1 MTVSTQ
7 VSRNEYTGNGATTQY
22 DFTFRIL
29 DKSHLL
35 VQTLDTSENIVT
47 LTLGTDYTVTGVN
60 RYNGGK
66 VVLTSA
72 LPVGYKIS
80 IERSTPVTQESSIR
94 NQGGFFPE
102 IHEDALD
109 KLTMLL
115 QQAYGWWSGL
125 SLRKPSWLANYY
137 DALNNR
143 IRNLRDPSQ
152 AQDAATK
159 SYVDSSDI
167 DLQQQITSN
176 FNRSLRVPD
185 SYISQLPS
193 AQDRAWKGLGFDGAG
208 QPKLQD
214 PAGTG
219 LWGYIPAAGSF
230 ENGATLSAR
239 FEALYWEATGE
250 YWRWDGAFQKVVS
263 PGSTPYTT
271 GGVGKGLW
279 VDVTDATLRGNLIS
293 PLSGLG
299 DSLVMHRNGLTVR
312 QMLDARDAISVMEF
326 IPEEL
331 KQYIGQEINAAT
343 TIANAGDLYPYIVAA
358 DAAAYAAG
366 KALYFPAG
374 QYPISQTYAQT
385 AREVFGVFGA
395 SFLVPHTSFTT
406 GSWLHVWPANGGQPR
421 LIRRDISYDGLGNS
435 RGDYVG
441 GFLLGNGCHSSEIS
455 GVFARNCWFGGLRVN
470 PLGASRD
477 IVNFKIDRVYLLDCG
492 SAANY
497 AGFSIEL
504 SSGTT
509 AITDGSIR
517 DIDISGTNADSSNTV
532 GPMAFT
538 VTTNGKAMFNVVME
552 RFFTST
558 RLNTHVKTAS
568 NSRYLFTGCVMRQF
582 SGETHAYINGV
593 DTNGY
598 NTSLPQ
604 VSLQAGYRNRFE
616 QMYSHGALNNA
627 GLQIVDGIEPVFDQ
641 WTFQPG
647 QNQDMS
653 GNYLKALQIDSCD
666 NAIFRDCS
674 VRNIISTSYD
684 APWKNAFTK
693 YMVDNGTN
701 TAWESSMMTNTP
713 AVLRP
718 LNYYSALT
726 LKSGSSTLYYPT
738 NAVSY
743 GADIVFTASNNALVM
758 GFPETS
764 NPTDDQTVQYPILS
778 NPGQGKVEYY
788 YLTAK
793 VTMTAGDINNWY
805 LMFQMYGTQ
814 WTLTPTEV
822 NKEYIINCRFAVT
835 SSTVLNRLII
845 HIGHSSAVS
854 SAGSFTL
861 RDIILTSDRY
871 TYPFRY
877 KKVQQV
883 L

>member
-1 MTVSTQ
+1 MT
-7 VSRNEYTGNGATTQY
+7 
-22 DFTFRIL
+22 
-29 DKSHLL
+29 
-35 VQTLDTSENIVT
+35 
-47 LTLGTDYTVTGVN
+47 
-60 RYNGGK
+60 RYNTGYPVPSPAMPDVWDNNETIDSFVNSPENSVTTRTGIVRDTMFGMQK
-66 VVLTSA
+66 KADEQRIAASVA
-72 LPVGYKIS
+72 LAEQMDS
-80 IERSTPVTQESSIR
+80 QESAFNAAQTDKEDRFQGFLNSSGYVFLGNYEIGPFQFSAR
-94 NQGGFFPE
+94 NQY
-102 IHEDALD
+102 IRYNN
-109 KLTMLL
+109 
-115 QQAYGWWSGL
+115 Q
-125 SLRKPSWLANYY
+125 YY
-137 DALNNR
+137 RLN
-143 IRNLRDPSQ
+143 
-152 AQDAATK
+152 AATD
-159 SYVDSSDI
+159 V
-167 DLQQQITSN
+167 
-176 FNRSLRVPD
+176 
-185 SYISQLPS
+185 
-193 AQDRAWKGLGFDGAG
+193 GF
-208 QPKLQD
+208 
-214 PAGTG
+214 
-219 LWGYIPAAGSF
+219 I
-230 ENGATLSAR
+230 
-239 FEALYWEATGE
+239 
-250 YWRWDGAFQKVVS
+250 
-263 PGSTPYTT
+263 TT
-271 GGVGKGLW
+271 GTTAASFAN
-279 VDVTDATLRGNLIS
+279 DVTHFVLMDGDTLRQNLGS
-293 PLSGLG
+293 EESGLG
-299 DSLVMHRNGLTVR
+299 DALVMHSNGLTVR

-406 GSWLHVWPANGGQPR
+406 GSWLHVWPANSGQPR

-538 VTTNGKAMFNVVME
+538 VTTNSKAMFNVVME
-552 RFFTST
+552 RFFTAT
-558 RLNTHVKTAS
+558 RLNTHVKTIS
-568 NSRYLFTGCVMRQF
+568 NSRLWFTGCVMRQF

-598 NTSLPQ
+598 FTSLPQ

-616 QMYSHGALNNA
+616 QMYAHGALNNA

-713 AVLRP
+713 AVLHP

-758 GFPETS
+758 GFPATS
-764 NPTDDQTVQYPILS
+764 NPTDEQTVQYPILS

-793 VTMTAGDINNWY
+793 VTMKAGDINNWY

-822 NKEYIINCRFAVT
+822 NKEYTINCRFAVT

-845 HIGHSSAVS
+845 HIGHSSAIT
-854 SAGSFTL
+854 SACSFTL
-861 RDIILTSDRY
+861 SDIILTTDRY

-883 L
+883 V

>member
-1 MTVSTQ
+1 M
-7 VSRNEYTGNGATTQY
+7 TQY
-22 DFTFRIL
+22 NTGYPVPSPAMPDVWDNNETIDSFVNSPEISVTTRTGIVRDTMFGMQKKADEQRIAA
-29 DKSHLL
+29 S
-35 VQTLDTSENIVT
+35 V
-47 LTLGTDYTVTGVN
+47 
-60 RYNGGK
+60 
-66 VVLTSA
+66 A
-72 LPVGYKIS
+72 LAEQMDS
-80 IERSTPVTQESSIR
+80 QESAFNAAQTDKEDRFQGFLNSSGYVFLGNYENGPFQFSAR
-94 NQGGFFPE
+94 NQY
-102 IHEDALD
+102 IRYDN
-109 KLTMLL
+109 
-115 QQAYGWWSGL
+115 Q
-125 SLRKPSWLANYY
+125 YY
-137 DALNNR
+137 RLN
-143 IRNLRDPSQ
+143 
-152 AQDAATK
+152 AATD
-159 SYVDSSDI
+159 V
-167 DLQQQITSN
+167 
-176 FNRSLRVPD
+176 
-185 SYISQLPS
+185 
-193 AQDRAWKGLGFDGAG
+193 GF
-208 QPKLQD
+208 
-214 PAGTG
+214 T
-219 LWGYIPAAGSF
+219 
-230 ENGATLSAR
+230 
-239 FEALYWEATGE
+239 
-250 YWRWDGAFQKVVS
+250 
-263 PGSTPYTT
+263 TT
-271 GGVGKGLW
+271 G
-279 VDVTDATLRGNLIS
+279 TDATSFANDVTHFVLMDGDTLRQNLGS
-293 PLSGLG
+293 EESGLG
-299 DSLVMHRNGLTVR
+299 DALVMHSNGLTVR

-406 GSWLHVWPANGGQPR
+406 GSWLHVWPANSGQPR

-455 GVFARNCWFGGLRVN
+455 GFFARNCWFGGLRVN

-538 VTTNGKAMFNVVME
+538 ITTNSKSMFNVVME
-552 RFFTST
+552 RFFTAT
-558 RLNTHVKTAS
+558 RLNTHVKTIS
-568 NSRYLFTGCVMRQF
+568 NSRFWFTGCVMRQF

-598 NTSLPQ
+598 FTSLPQ

-616 QMYSHGALNNA
+616 QMYPHGALNNA
-627 GLQIVDGIEPVFDQ
+627 GLQIVDGVEPVFDQ

-713 AVLRP
+713 AVLHP

-758 GFPETS
+758 GFPATS
-764 NPTDDQTVQYPILS
+764 NTTDDQTVQYPILS
-778 NPGQGKVEYY
+778 NPGQGVVDYY

-793 VTMTAGDINNWY
+793 VTMTAGDLSNWY
-805 LMFQMYGTQ
+805 LRFQMFATS
-814 WTLTPTEV
+814 WTLTPTEL
-822 NKEYIINCRFAVT
+822 NSEYIINCRFAVT

-854 SAGSFTL
+854 SASSFTL
-861 RDIILTSDRY
+861 SDIILTSDKY

-877 KKVQQV
+877 KKIQQV

>member
-1 MTVSTQ
+1 MADNEKLGSTSPQ
-7 VSRNEYTGNGATTQY
+7 V
-22 DFTFRIL
+22 
-29 DKSHLL
+29 LL
-35 VQTLDTSENIVT
+35 KNAI
-47 LTLGTDYTVTGVN
+47 N
-60 RYNGGK
+60 
-66 VVLTSA
+66 
-72 LPVGYKIS
+72 
-80 IERSTPVTQESSIR
+80 
-94 NQGGFFPE
+94 
-102 IHEDALD
+102 LD
-109 KLTMLL
+109 KLVNDRESESLPDRFDVLRRTWFGMEKAHDR
-115 QQAYGWWSGL
+115 QMQSQENRFDTFIASSGCEVIGDYTAGPL
-125 SLRKPSWLANYY
+125 TFTEYNQLIRY
-137 DALNNR
+137 NNE
-143 IRNLRDPSQ
+143 LYKLT
-152 AQDAATK
+152 AAT
-159 SYVDSSDI
+159 DI
-167 DLQQQITSN
+167 
-176 FNRSLRVPD
+176 
-185 SYISQLPS
+185 
-193 AQDRAWKGLGFDGAG
+193 
-208 QPKLQD
+208 
-214 PAGTG
+214 
-219 LWGYIPAAGSF
+219 
-230 ENGATLSAR
+230 
-239 FEALYWEATGE
+239 
-250 YWRWDGAFQKVVS
+250 
-263 PGSTPYTT
+263 PYTT
-271 GGVGKGLW
+271 AGTTDETWNATDSLHFVSVG
-279 VDVTDATLRGNLIS
+279 DAALRQNLGS
-293 PLSGLG
+293 EESGLG
-299 DSLVMHRNGLTVR
+299 DALVMHSNGLTVR

-406 GSWLHVWPANGGQPR
+406 GSWLHVWPANSGQPR

-455 GVFARNCWFGGLRVN
+455 GFFARNCWFGGLRVN

-538 VTTNGKAMFNVVME
+538 ITTNSKSMFNVVME
-552 RFFTST
+552 RFFTAT
-558 RLNTHVKTAS
+558 RLNTHVKTIS
-568 NSRYLFTGCVMRQF
+568 NSRFWFTGCVMRQF

-598 NTSLPQ
+598 FTSLPQ

-616 QMYSHGALNNA
+616 QMYPHGALNNA
-627 GLQIVDGIEPVFDQ
+627 GLQIVDGVEPVFDQ

-713 AVLRP
+713 AVLHP

-758 GFPETS
+758 GLPATS
-764 NPTDDQTVQYPILS
+764 NTTDDQTVQYPILS

-845 HIGHSSAVS
+845 HIGHSSAIT
-854 SAGSFTL
+854 SACSFTL
-861 RDIILTSDRY
+861 SDIILTTDRY

-883 L
+883 V